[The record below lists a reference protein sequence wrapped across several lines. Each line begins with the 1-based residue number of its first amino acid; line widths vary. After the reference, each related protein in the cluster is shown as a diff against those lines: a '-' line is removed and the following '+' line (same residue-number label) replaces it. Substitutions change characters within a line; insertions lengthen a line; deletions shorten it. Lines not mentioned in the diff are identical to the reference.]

1 MINKIVSHY
10 HILQKIGAGGMGEVY
25 LVEDTKLKRQVAL
38 KFLPTELTKDLEAK
52 KRFEREAQAAAA
64 LNHPNIV
71 TVYEIGEHEGQVFI
85 AMEYVEG
92 QTLKDI
98 ISDVGARPL
107 SGTGRD
113 APSYG
118 DLPLPITHHPL
129 PITQVIAIASQIASG
144 LAAAHAKG
152 IVHRDIKPQNIL
164 VDKDGHVKIL
174 DFGLAKLKGIS
185 PLTKESSTL
194 GTVHYMS
201 PEQTIGKEVDHR
213 TDIWSLG
220 VVLYEMLTMELP
232 FKGDYDQAVIYSILN
247 EKPLPATAV
256 KKNLPAELD
265 HIFDKALAKN
275 PGERYHHLD
284 DLAAELKA
292 LEKQIEGEKTG
303 ERPINLKSW
312 KRKLLPIGGLVIL
325 MGLAFLGA
333 ILFFKEKPKTIDS
346 IAVLPLQNYSH
357 DPEQD
362 YFADG
367 MTEALISELSRIKAL
382 RVISRTSAMLYKKS
396 TKPLPEIARELKVD
410 AVLEGSAQRVGDRI
424 RITAQLI
431 EARSDRHLWADD
443 FERDFRDIL
452 SLQKE
457 VSRAIAREIRI
468 TVTPEEKIRLAMSR
482 RVDPEAH
489 EAYLKGL
496 YLINKFTE
504 TDMNKGI
511 AFFEEALQKDPEYAL
526 AYTGL
531 AEAYD
536 NLLFMSLVR
545 PKESLEKM
553 NEYALK
559 ALSIDES
566 LGEAH
571 LVLSAVKMINDWDF
585 PSTERELKL
594 ALQFSPSYSTTYTW
608 YACFMLWMG
617 RNDEAL
623 TLIRRAQEIDP
634 LSPALRGFLGYCLYF
649 DRQYDKAITFIKEN
663 LALASNV
670 FDSSTLGIIY
680 LQKRMYEEAVACFKK
695 AIDLGGGVM
704 SEKDLACAY
713 AFAGKP
719 AMAKNTLANLLKQ
732 SSKKYVSPDNI
743 WQLYWALGEMDNA
756 VAWLEKAAEERSPI
770 AIMIYRD
777 PQFEG
782 VLHSHPRF
790 ITLMKKV
797 GFEK

>member
-468 TVTPEEKIRLAMSR
+468 TVTPKEKIRLAMSR